1 MIRDAGPTLTG
12 QAVRVRGS
20 IAPQFLARHALSP
33 VDAIPFQPANAREA
47 KAFAAMRATGCVVES
62 SPGHFHLDLPACHR
76 EEDRRRRKAVPRVI
90 LACVLVAV
98 LAMLFYRG

>member
-33 VDAIPFQPANAREA
+33 ADAIPFVPTSAQTR
-47 KAFAAMRATGCVVES
+47 AFAAMRATGCVVEVAQ
-62 SPGHFHLDLPACHR
+62 GRFYLDLAACHR
-76 EEDRRRRKAVPRVI
+76 EEDRRRRWLIPRA
-90 LACVLVAV
+90 LAACVFVAA
-98 LAMLFYRG
+98 LAMFFYQG